1 MLTASIRFRVQPY
14 KCGEVLSAVDE
25 TIKRM
30 RKASGCSRTRL
41 MTDAED
47 PYLFAAL
54 SEWQSAD
61 CADHFFNSHAFH
73 IFKGIRILL
82 REEPVIVLDEI
93 RSRVTR
99 PIRPGPPIDG
109 SRACRGQRISR
120 RAGP

>member
-1 MLTASIRFRVQPY
+1 MLTASIRFRVQPH

-61 CADHFFNSHAFH
+61 CADQFFNSQAFH

-99 PIRPGPPIDG
+99 PIRPGSLSDHAVG
-109 SRACRGQRISR
+109 
-120 RAGP
+120 

>member
-1 MLTASIRFRVQPY
+1 MLTASIRFRVQPH

-54 SEWQSAD
+54 SEWQSVDYAD
-61 CADHFFNSHAFH
+61 SFFNSHEFH

-99 PIRPGPPIDG
+99 PIRPGSG
-109 SRACRGQRISR
+109 GEESISR
-120 RAGP
+120 SAGP